1 MSAKD
6 MRNAIK
12 TRLEECRMTQKELAE
27 KMGSN
32 ESSVSKW
39 ISGERIPRLDNFFA
53 LAEALG
59 VESSELIEVYLK

>member
-6 MRNAIK
+6 MGRTIRV
-12 TRLEECRMTQKELAE
+12 RLETSGMTQKELAE

-39 ISGERIPRLDNFFA
+39 ISGERIPRLDRFCA
-53 LAEALG
+53 LARALG
-59 VESSELIEVYLK
+59 VETSELVEAYLK